1 MSDERVLVESW
12 RSRVMAQSRSLGL
25 DFAVVQSYCELTKP
39 RVVSLLIFTAMVGM
53 LLASPAQMADINWRV
68 ILWANIGIAFASG
81 AAAAIN
87 HVVDRQIDGQ
97 MKRTHARPLPNDAI
111 SVTGALVFA
120 TVLMAISVVV
130 LTVFVNKLTAILT
143 MAGLVGYAG
152 IYTGFLKRRTPQ
164 NIVLGGAAGA
174 IPPVLG
180 WAAVT
185 GHAPLASW
193 VLFLI
198 VFLWTPAHFWP
209 LAICCREDYAQ
220 ACIPMLPVTHGVDR
234 TRREIVKYAV
244 ATLVVSLIP
253 VIANQNAVYAVAAT
267 GLGLYYLGMTLRLR
281 HMPADAGMD
290 RYARRVFQTSI
301 SYLFALFTLL
311 VIGHYMGPSGLV
323 RKAFA
328 AWLTLSRH
336 IAG

>member
-1 MSDERVLVESW
+1 MSDERVLAGSW
-12 RSRVMAQSRSLGL
+12 RSRVMVQSRSLGVDL
-25 DFAVVQSYCELTKP
+25 AVVQSYCELTKP

-53 LLASPAQMADINWRV
+53 MLASPAHMAAVHWSV
-68 ILWANIGIAFASG
+68 ILWANIGIALASG

-97 MKRTHARPLPNDAI
+97 MRRTHMRPLPNDAI
-111 SVTGALVFA
+111 SVTGALIFA
-120 TVLMAISVVV
+120 TILMAVSGIV

-180 WAAVT
+180 WASVT

-198 VFLWTPAHFWP
+198 IFLWTPAHFWP
-209 LAICCREDYAQ
+209 LAIYRRDDYARVG
-220 ACIPMLPVTHGVDR
+220 IPMMPVSRGVRHTSWLILAYTVGTVLATQLP
-234 TRREIVKYAV
+234 Y
-244 ATLVVSLIP
+244 LVGMAGTPYLIG
-253 VIANQNAVYAVAAT
+253 ANI
-267 GLGLYYLGMTLRLR
+267 LGAGFLYHALRLIYAPDR
-281 HMPADAGMD
+281 HNPMRMFG
-290 RYARRVFQTSI
+290 YSI
-301 SYLFALFTLL
+301 VYLAALFAMLL
-311 VIGHYMGPSGLV
+311 ADHYMVGL
-323 RKAFA
+323 
-328 AWLTLSRH
+328 
-336 IAG
+336 